1 MGRYNLTALRV
12 RRTALAIKQCGK
24 PGTRQPWL
32 DVMADIPP
40 ASILVRNQAQPHPVV
55 KQRVKTVQGESK
67 PQIEITTPTGQNLAS
82 KKPRRIFQPKEIRYE
97 EDELRKEF
105 FRDHPWEL
113 ARPRVVL
120 ENDGNDHQRY
130 NWQRIQQPGK
140 RLDGES
146 VVQRQLYLLNN
157 VPDMTKGAAYDIARH
172 EFYQLRLQEDV
183 ERRVAQEEA
192 LATGAYFGPDMH
204 TVGMELENQ
213 EYEKWKVW
221 AESEI
226 QAMEQRLAAF
236 TGSTGPTEES
246 RESVDETPLIEE
258 EDVVMPP
265 EGSEPEASAGS
276 TLN

>member
-12 RRTALAIKQCGK
+12 RRTALATTQCGK

-40 ASILVRNQAQPHPVV
+40 TSILVRNQAPSHPII
-55 KQRVKTVQGESK
+55 KQRMKTVPGKSK
-67 PQIEITTPTGQNLAS
+67 PQLEIKTYAGRKQTS
-82 KKPRRIFQPKEIRYE
+82 KKPSRIFQPKEIRYE
-97 EDELRKEF
+97 EDQLRKAF

-120 ENDGNDHQRY
+120 ENDGNDHRRY
-130 NWQRIQQPGK
+130 NWQNIQQPGK
-140 RLDGES
+140 KLDGES

-157 VPDMTKGAAYDIARH
+157 VPDMTKGAAYDIARR

-221 AESEI
+221 AESEN

-236 TGSTGPTEES
+236 TGSTGVREES
-246 RESVDETPLIEE
+246 GETDDEAPLIDE
-258 EDVVMPP
+258 EDVIKTP
-265 EGSEPEASAGS
+265 EESEAEVPSRS
-276 TLN
+276 PV